1 LVFPQPTLLLRPH
14 LLTCNWFLTH
24 REKPWN
30 EKLQGFLLA
39 LNTHR
44 MKILCRT
51 FFDCTFT
58 GVTGHYRASEIPFQ
72 DRAGKTIKNQ
82 QDWNRSRNQQR
93 NWETL
98 LQIIGLRT
106 QPQDLTIPTYKDG
119 IWEFEF
125 KSESE
130 SVFEIHGNPD
140 TLAGLKSDCEG
151 VPMMLNLQEQPSLA
165 STITTEGDNQNIWF
179 STVNNTLE

>member
-1 LVFPQPTLLLRPH
+1 
-14 LLTCNWFLTH
+14 
-24 REKPWN
+24 
-30 EKLQGFLLA
+30 
-39 LNTHR
+39 